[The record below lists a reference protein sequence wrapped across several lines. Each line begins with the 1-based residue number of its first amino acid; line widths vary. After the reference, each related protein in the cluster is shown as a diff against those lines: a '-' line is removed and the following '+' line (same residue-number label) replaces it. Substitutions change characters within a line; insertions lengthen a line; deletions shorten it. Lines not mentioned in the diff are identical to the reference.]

1 MAYHSKYTGAE
12 VDALLDK
19 VESGD
24 VGGKVTVDSALS
36 TVSENPVMN
45 RVITEELEYHNM
57 LIEDLYDTKIDKEAD
72 DYYPQLSVGVADNL
86 AGVDVVASDF
96 VFRRSGGGA
105 ISDGVARVESIKG
118 NSVVWNQ
125 LFNKGVNTSSEVWVN
140 NLITINVNNTSKY
153 QKFDNNADA
162 KRGIITHKYLQR
174 VTKVSGS
181 VLQGLLKWYS
191 YAYGTAAN
199 VDSNTPNGVI
209 FEYIGSP
216 VYDNAYWSYRDYSE
230 GTTAEELVIRQEIY
244 DLTQMFGA
252 GNEPTTIEEYYRRKP
267 IVEDEYAYNEGE
279 IIDMRAEG
287 IKSVG
292 RNAWD
297 EEWERGSYS
306 SNDGKPVVNEKNVR
320 CKNAIAVLP
329 NMTYHFKIPIS
340 SSLTDKSYMGFASF
354 YDSEDV
360 FIRRLPMGGTY
371 YANVLTPT
379 NARYMRFFLRTE
391 YGATYNHDICINLS
405 DTSFN
410 GQYEPH
416 IEASED
422 LSIVAK
428 YFPNGM
434 RSAGTAHDEIRY
446 NKQTNK
452 WEAVKR
458 IGEVDLGTLDWV
470 ATDHNRLYS
479 TGLKSTLKP
488 NAGVINAISSRFIAA
503 TSSDVYNNIQDR
515 IIATNEGGV
524 LTIYDSAYIDN
535 PSGFKA
541 AMSGVMLYYEL
552 ETPIVTE
559 ITADIVE
566 NPDFNLDYL
575 VQNCGT
581 EQMIATEPSSAIKA
595 DITYGFN
602 AVGLI
607 KQLRSMIEA
616 LSAKVAN
623 L

>member
-292 RNAWD
+292 VNQWD
-297 EEWERGSYS
+297 EQWESGSIHLA
-306 SNDGKPVVNEKNVR
+306 DGTNLQTKEAIRNKNYI
-320 CKNAIAVLP
+320 KVLP
-329 NMTYHFKIPIS
+329 NQGYYFKMPAG
-340 SSLTDKSYMGFASF
+340 YRFVF
-354 YDSEDV
+354 YDEQQNYISGDSKSTNQV
-360 FIRRLPMGGTY
+360 ITTPSNCHYLKFSVGTS
-371 YANVLTPT
+371 NNQIT
-379 NARYMRFFLRTE
+379 
-391 YGATYNHDICINLS
+391 TYNHDICINLS
-405 DTSFN
+405 DTEIN
-410 GQYEPH
+410 GKYFPYTENV
-416 IEASED
+416 ED
-422 LSIVAK
+422 LSFIK
-428 YFPNGM
+428 DIFPNGM
-434 RSAGTAHDEIRY
+434 RSASGAHDEAY
-446 NKQTNK
+446 YDKMQNKKFAVQRMK
-452 WEAVKR
+452 AVKMK
-458 IGEVDLGTLDWV
+458 DLTVKLSSGSLFYVALDDMKLPTTDAERLKGILSNRYDISASAGTSGMGDKTILRFPTRHVYIKDLSY
-470 ATDHNRLYS
+470 TDVNS
-479 TGLKSTLKP
+479 LKASF
-488 NAGVINAISSRFIAA
+488 NDEDI
-503 TSSDVYNNIQDR
+503 
-515 IIATNEGGV
+515 
-524 LTIYDSAYIDN
+524 
-535 PSGFKA
+535 
-541 AMSGVMLYYEL
+541 LYYEL
-552 ETPIVTE
+552 AEPIVTE